1 MTQRCDG
8 VEIHGGAIAGIAVKD
23 NVSTATIGKRLHAV
37 GPVIAQVVDDSIRA
51 KLLDKL
57 KFVLTTHEANDLCA
71 GRLSNLYDQRP
82 HCPGCGMHHDPLI
95 GFHLGGAVHQQPCGI
110 SAG

>member
-23 NVSTATIGKRLHAV
+23 NVGTSTIGQRLHAI
-37 GPVIAQVVDDSIRA
+37 GPVIAQVVDDCIRA

-57 KFVLTTHEANDLCA
+57 KFVLTPHQANHLRA
-71 GRLSNLYDQRP
+71 GRLGNLYDQRA
-82 HCPGCGMHHDPLI
+82 HCPGCGMHHNPLV
-95 GFHLGGAVHQQPCGI
+95 GLHLGSAVHQQPCGI
-110 SAG
+110 RAG